1 MAAKDLYEKDFYK
14 ILGLGKSASGDEI
27 KKKYRS
33 LAREL
38 HPDKTKGDAAMEEKF
53 KAVSEAYDI
62 LSDGKKRA
70 EYDQARDMFERGGF
84 RAPQGGQNF
93 QGGDFSDIF
102 GGGNPQ
108 DIFANLFGG
117 GGRRGPRK
125 GQDLQTEATITF
137 KEAAFGTTLELRLSA
152 DGGPSQT
159 ISARVPAGVNDG
171 AKIRVKG
178 KGSKGDAGP
187 GDLFIMLHVK
197 PHAIFSRKGEN
208 IAITVP
214 VTFTEAAL
222 GADIK
227 VPTLT
232 GEEVTLR
239 LSPGTS
245 NGRVLRVKGRGISKG
260 ATTGDLL
267 VTVEVQVPSQLDEIA
282 TEALKKYAEATSE
295 IDVRAELKPEEK
307 VAAIRELT
315 RQGKRVAM
323 VGDGV
328 NDAPS
333 LAVAYIGVAMGAR
346 GSDAALEQADVVL
359 MHDRLENFLA
369 AFRLSQRAQRIIR
382 QNLVLSL
389 GTVAVLVVMALL
401 GKIPLTLGVI
411 GHEGSTVVVVMNSL
425 RLLFGK
431 NEVFKSK
438 PS

>member
-14 ILGLGKSASGDEI
+14 ILGIGKSASGDEI

-70 EYDQARDMFERGGF
+70 EYDQARDMFVRGGM

-159 ISARVPAGVNDG
+159 ISARVPSGVNDG

-178 KGSKGDAGP
+178 KGSSGEAGP
-187 GDLFIMLHVK
+187 GDLFILLHVK

-208 IAITVP
+208 IALTVP
-214 VTFTEAAL
+214 VTFTEATL
-222 GADIK
+222 GGDIK

-232 GEEVTLR
+232 GDEVTLR
-239 LSPGTS
+239 IAPGTS
-245 NGRVLRVKGRGISKG
+245 NGRVLRVKGRGITKG
-260 ATTGDLL
+260 ATVGDLL
-267 VTVEVQVPSQLDEIA
+267 VTIEIQVPQRVEGEALD
-282 TEALKKYAEATSE
+282 ALKKYAAATA
-295 IDVRAELKPEEK
+295 DQD
-307 VAAIRELT
+307 IRKEFNT
-315 RQGKRVAM
+315 K
-323 VGDGV
+323 
-328 NDAPS
+328 
-333 LAVAYIGVAMGAR
+333 
-346 GSDAALEQADVVL
+346 ALQ
-359 MHDRLENFLA
+359 
-369 AFRLSQRAQRIIR
+369 
-382 QNLVLSL
+382 
-389 GTVAVLVVMALL
+389 
-401 GKIPLTLGVI
+401 
-411 GHEGSTVVVVMNSL
+411 
-425 RLLFGK
+425 
-431 NEVFKSK
+431 
-438 PS
+438 

>member
-14 ILGLGKSASGDEI
+14 ILGVGKSASGDEI

-187 GDLFIMLHVK
+187 GDLFILLHVR

-208 IAITVP
+208 IALTVP

-222 GADIK
+222 GGDIK

-232 GEEVTLR
+232 GDEVTLR
-239 LSPGTS
+239 IAPGTS
-245 NGRVLRVKGRGISKG
+245 NGRVLRVKGRGITKG
-260 ATTGDLL
+260 TTVGDLL
-267 VTVEVQVPSQLDEIA
+267 VTIEVQVPQRVEGEALD
-282 TEALKKYAEATSE
+282 ALKKYAEATADQE
-295 IDVRAELKPEEK
+295 VRKEFNTK
-307 VAAIRELT
+307 
-315 RQGKRVAM
+315 
-323 VGDGV
+323 
-328 NDAPS
+328 
-333 LAVAYIGVAMGAR
+333 
-346 GSDAALEQADVVL
+346 ALQ
-359 MHDRLENFLA
+359 
-369 AFRLSQRAQRIIR
+369 
-382 QNLVLSL
+382 
-389 GTVAVLVVMALL
+389 
-401 GKIPLTLGVI
+401 
-411 GHEGSTVVVVMNSL
+411 
-425 RLLFGK
+425 
-431 NEVFKSK
+431 
-438 PS
+438 

>member
-38 HPDKTKGDAAMEEKF
+38 HPDKTKGDSALEEKF

-70 EYDQARDMFERGGF
+70 EYDQAREMFVRGGM
-84 RAPQGGQNF
+84 RAPHNGQNF
-93 QGGDFSDIF
+93 QGGDFGDMF

-152 DGGPSQT
+152 DGGPSQN

-178 KGSKGDAGP
+178 KGSMGDAGP
-187 GDLFIMLHVK
+187 GDLFILLHVK
-197 PHAIFSRKGEN
+197 PHALFSRKGEN

-214 VTFTEAAL
+214 VSFTEAAL

-227 VPTLT
+227 VPTLD
-232 GEEVTLR
+232 GEEVTVR
-239 LSPGTS
+239 LAPGTP
-245 NGRVLRVKGRGISKG
+245 NGRTLRVKGRGIKKG
-260 ATTGDLL
+260 SVTGDLL
-267 VTVEVQVPSQLDEIA
+267 ATIEVQVPQKIEGEAS
-282 TEALKKYAEATSE
+282 EALKKFAEVTASH
-295 IDVRAELKPEEK
+295 DVR
-307 VAAIRELT
+307 
-315 RQGKRVAM
+315 
-323 VGDGV
+323 
-328 NDAPS
+328 
-333 LAVAYIGVAMGAR
+333 
-346 GSDAALEQADVVL
+346 LE
-359 MHDRLENFLA
+359 
-369 AFRLSQRAQRIIR
+369 FRAKASQ
-382 QNLVLSL
+382 
-389 GTVAVLVVMALL
+389 
-401 GKIPLTLGVI
+401 
-411 GHEGSTVVVVMNSL
+411 
-425 RLLFGK
+425 
-431 NEVFKSK
+431 
-438 PS
+438 